1 MVNSPTILRSK
12 FLIICSLF
20 LSLLFIGVI
29 IMQIIFNEVDF
40 SFVLLGLAVA
50 VIFPVLTLTTRILYD
65 EKCFVLYTLR
75 TQNKVYFSGIKSVKA
90 SSFIIHVGGY
100 WIETYESRRFMIA
113 MPFEHKKLAKF
124 FTAIEMTNPGVDF
137 DIWWYKKTRSELFKI
152 VATKILFILAIIM
165 LVFFSDKLGIDLS
178 CFKRSFN

>member
-1 MVNSPTILRSK
+1 
-12 FLIICSLF
+12 
-20 LSLLFIGVI
+20 
-29 IMQIIFNEVDF
+29 MQIIFNEVDF